1 MTKHGKRLLPIAL
14 AALVL
19 TGCAMPAPDSTT
31 TRYKVAIVA
40 KNDRESEFWNAV
52 FTGAEAAATE
62 YNMQLTVSAPNN
74 EENYE
79 VQNRL
84 IAKAVEDG
92 AQAIV
97 FSAIDYE
104 ENAVIIDPHTTRQLN
119 DMFEADKLSSF
130 KLTPES
136 WNRWRTP
143 WKKFVGWVAHLLT
156 PFL

>member
-1 MTKHGKRLLPIAL
+1 MTKHGKRLLPAAL

-19 TGCAMPAPDSTT
+19 TGCAMPAPNSTT

-40 KNDRESEFWNAV
+40 KNDRESEFWDAV

-97 FSAIDYE
+97 FSAIGL
-104 ENAVIIDPHTTRQLN
+104 HQ
-119 DMFEADKLSSF
+119 
-130 KLTPES
+130 
-136 WNRWRTP
+136 
-143 WKKFVGWVAHLLT
+143 AHLCKT
-156 PFL
+156 CKKGEEFK